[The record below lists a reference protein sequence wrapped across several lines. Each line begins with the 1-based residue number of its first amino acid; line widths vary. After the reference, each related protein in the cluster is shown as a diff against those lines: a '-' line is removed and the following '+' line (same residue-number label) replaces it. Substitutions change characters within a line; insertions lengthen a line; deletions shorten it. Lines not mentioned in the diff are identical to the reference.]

1 MRVCAY
7 AQARTFK
14 NLPFYKTFHPVDGY
28 TITCYNSGNKG
39 EIIMYKCSAKASLVL
54 DQMRSR
60 CQEDTQ
66 TNNKWHGKSGNYMY
80 IMGRENADGK
90 ATGVVHKI
98 ADDSTHKLCGSFK
111 IMSDG
116 IITRFTGMSKAD
128 WNNAMRNA
136 EAEYK
141 VKYEAEQTTQEPAPT
156 KVAV

>member
-1 MRVCAY
+1 MKHTHWLMCKKPSKIVI
-7 AQARTFK
+7 FI
-14 NLPFYKTFHPVDGY
+14 PVDGY
-28 TITCYNSGNKG
+28 TITMYNSGNKG
-39 EIIMYKCSAKASLVL
+39 EERMYKCSAKASLVV
-54 DQMRSR
+54 DQIRSR

-66 TNNKWHGKSGNYMY
+66 TNNKWRGRSGNYMY

-98 ADDSTHKLCGSFK
+98 ADDGSHKLCGSFK

-116 IITRFTGMSKAD
+116 IITRFTGLSKAD

-141 VKYEAEQTTQEPAPT
+141 VKYEADTTETATEQ

>member
-1 MRVCAY
+1 M
-7 AQARTFK
+7 TEIP
-14 NLPFYKTFHPVDGY
+14 LP
-28 TITCYNSGNKG
+28 C
-39 EIIMYKCSAKASLVL
+39 IIMVTKEKDMYKCSAKASLVL
-54 DQMRSR
+54 DQVRSR

-66 TNNKWHGKSGNYMY
+66 TNDKWRGRSGNYMY

-98 ADDSTHKLCGSFK
+98 SEDGSHKLCGSFK

-116 IITRFTGMSKAD
+116 IITRFTGLSKAD

-141 VKYEAEQTTQEPAPT
+141 AKYDAETTEPAT
-156 KVAV
+156 TEKVAV